1 MKQQIQIIGVPLDLG
16 ANRRGVDMGP
26 SAIRYAGLKKKLQRV
41 ATNVRD
47 IGDIFVPSP
56 ESRRIENQSLKYI
69 NEIKEVNEVLCQ
81 QVAKA
86 IEDGY
91 RPLILGGDHAVA
103 IGSVAGVSSK
113 VERMGL
119 IWFDAHGDFN
129 TAETTP
135 SGNIHGMPLAV
146 SLGYGAPELT
156 NIGGFVGKVRPEDVV
171 IVGLRDIDSKEREMI
186 KNSGVKA
193 YTMHDVDRMGMKAV
207 MDEAI
212 KILTKNTSG
221 FHISFDLDVLD
232 PVEASGV
239 GTPVR
244 GGLNYREAHLALEML
259 AETDRIISL
268 DMVEVNPILDDR
280 NKTAELAVEL
290 ITSALGQ
297 NIL

>member
-41 ATNVRD
+41 STNVRD

-56 ESRRIENQSLKYI
+56 ESRRIENESLKYI

-186 KNSGVKA
+186 KSSGVKA

-212 KILTKNTSG
+212 EILTKNTSG
-221 FHISFDLDVLD
+221 FHISFDLDALD

-244 GGLNYREAHLALEML
+244 GGLSYREAHLALEML
-259 AETDRIISL
+259 AETEKIISL

-290 ITSALGQ
+290 IASALGQ